1 MGMAAGLCM
10 LALGVAHAA
19 PATMTERSRGTTA
32 QNVFGAPRANACA
45 AAATAGRADDA
56 AIADCTQALTS
67 EGLSRN
73 NKALIHINRGAMNL
87 RLARGDA
94 ALADFDAALEIVPN
108 MPEAH
113 LNRGAALVMV
123 KKPGQAVGAIT
134 TALQLGVR
142 DPHKAY
148 FNRGAAR
155 ESLGD
160 LRGAYEDY
168 NTALAIKPDWEL
180 VEGELARFAKVRRD
194 RLAAALADPNAP
206 PPPAPA
212 TRE

>member
-1 MGMAAGLCM
+1 MSMAAAFCA

-19 PATMTERSRGTTA
+19 PQSMTERSRGSTA
-32 QNVFGAPRANACA
+32 QNVFGSPRANACA
-45 AAATAGRADDA
+45 AAATSGRADDG

-67 EGLSRN
+67 EGLSRA

-87 RLARGDA
+87 RLSRGEA
-94 ALADFDAALEIVPN
+94 ALADFDAALDIVPN

-134 TALQLGVR
+134 TALQMGVR

-168 NTALAIKPDWEL
+168 NTALAIKPDWEV

-194 RLAAALADPNAP
+194 RLAAVLAGSDAP
-206 PPPAPA
+206 PSPAPP
-212 TRE
+212 TRN

>member
-1 MGMAAGLCM
+1 MGMAALLFVTGSSL
-10 LALGVAHAA
+10 AHAA
-19 PATMTERSRGTTA
+19 PPSMTERTRGASA
-32 QNVFGAPRANACA
+32 QNVFGSPRANACA
-45 AAATAGRADDA
+45 AAASSGRASPDA
-56 AIADCTQALTS
+56 IEDCTQALTG

-73 NKALIHINRGAMNL
+73 NKALILINRGAMHL
-87 RLARGDA
+87 RLNNGEA
-94 ALADFDAALEIVPN
+94 ALKDFDAALEVVPK

-123 KKPGQAVGAIT
+123 GKPGLAVGAIT
-134 TALQLGVR
+134 TALQMGVR

-168 NTALAIKPDWEL
+168 NTALAIKPDWEV

-194 RLAAALADPNAP
+194 RLAQTLGEATPAASPQ
-206 PPPAPA
+206 
-212 TRE
+212 